1 MSMFILILLILIIFL
16 IIYQLYI
23 RLKISKIDSS
33 NSKMKK
39 KINFYKNKAI
49 KRSVFLLILSVCLL
63 SVISMIIVYRQDSL
77 MQENKKL
84 YEKIDQAGDVTVSQY
99 QENLLRLTEFPW
111 ERVVES
117 NDIQTLS
124 NYEIQLSRE
133 WEPFFGESS
142 ISMIVSQKTNT
153 LTISIFPKLLSFDN
167 FQIIEQ
173 NTEMFIKELQ
183 SVKSITMIDFNF
195 TYRNEQDNLDKKS
208 VIYSRETKDSELKKL
223 DL

>member
-1 MSMFILILLILIIFL
+1 MSIFIIVLLIIVVFL

-49 KRSVFLLILSVCLL
+49 KRSVFLLMLSVCLL
-63 SVISMIIVYRQDSL
+63 SAISITVVYRQNSL
-77 MQENKKL
+77 IQENKKL
-84 YEKIDQAGDVTVSQY
+84 YEKIDQASDVTIDKY
-99 QENLLRLTEFPW
+99 QENLLKLTSFPW
-111 ERVVES
+111 EKVLES
-117 NDIQTLS
+117 TDVQTLN

-133 WEPFFGESS
+133 WEPFFGESN
-142 ISMIVSQKTNT
+142 ISMIVSQKTKT
-153 LTISIFPKLLSFDN
+153 LTVSIFPKLLSFDN
-167 FQIIEQ
+167 FQIVEQ
-173 NTEMFIKELQ
+173 NTEMFIQELQ

-195 TYRNEQDNLDKKS
+195 TYRNEQNNLNKKS
-208 VIYSRETKDSELKKL
+208 IIYSRETKDSELKKI